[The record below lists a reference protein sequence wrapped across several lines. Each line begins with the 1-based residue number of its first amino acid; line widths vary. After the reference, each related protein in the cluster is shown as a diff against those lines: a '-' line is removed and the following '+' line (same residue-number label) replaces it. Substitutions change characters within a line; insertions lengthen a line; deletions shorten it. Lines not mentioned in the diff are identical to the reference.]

1 LQDIRRRFALRRE
14 VGELIGI
21 PKVSTG
27 EWRVVWLDAVLRALR
42 LTRNGIQQSL
52 VIEIG
57 IFRRGTT
64 QLHVSHKALLNRVLN
79 QWCFNAAGAATI

>member
-1 LQDIRRRFALRRE
+1 
-14 VGELIGI
+14 
-21 PKVSTG
+21 
-27 EWRVVWLDAVLRALR
+27 VLRALR

-64 QLHVSHKALLNRVLN
+64 QLHVSHKALLNGVLN
-79 QWCFNAAGAATI
+79 QWRFNAAGAATI